1 MIEHIIYDIITN
13 RVKVVNIKRY
23 LEYLRDLLL
32 SYFRNGFSSFLIFI
46 DYGLI

>member
-1 MIEHIIYDIITN
+1 MEHIIYDIITT

-23 LEYLRDLLL
+23 LECFRDLLL
-32 SYFRNGFSSFLIFI
+32 SYFRNGFSSFLILI